1 MGRLLLRRFSMVV
14 PVLLG
19 ILLLTFFLSR
29 VIPADPARLIAGP
42 RASAEG
48 VEKVRRAY
56 GLDQP
61 LWKQFL
67 NYVVR
72 LVRLDFG
79 ESFTSRRPVA
89 QDLAEFLPAT
99 AELALAALALAV
111 VGGIAVGVVSAVWQN
126 SLADQAGRLFA
137 ITGLSMPAFWLALLG
152 QLLLYQRLGWLP
164 FGGRMDSDV
173 PVPPRLTGFLVLDS
187 LLSGRWDTLL
197 DALHHL
203 VLPAFVLG
211 LEPLAVL
218 ARIMRTSMLE
228 VMREQ
233 YIVTARAKGLHEGTV
248 ILRHALRNAL
258 VPVVTMIGLQIGY
271 MLGGAV
277 LVESVFAWPGI
288 GRYSARAIVSADYN
302 AVMGVTVV
310 VALIYLVT
318 NVVVDLVYAWIDP
331 RIRYD

>member
-1 MGRLLLRRFSMVV
+1 MVV

-187 LLSGRWDTLL
+187 LLSGRWETLL

-233 YIVTARAKGLHEGTV
+233 YIVTARAKGLRERTV

>member
-1 MGRLLLRRFSMVV
+1 
-14 PVLLG
+14 
-19 ILLLTFFLSR
+19 
-29 VIPADPARLIAGP
+29 
-42 RASAEG
+42 
-48 VEKVRRAY
+48 
-56 GLDQP
+56 
-61 LWKQFL
+61 
-67 NYVVR
+67 
-72 LVRLDFG
+72 
-79 ESFTSRRPVA
+79 VA

-187 LLSGRWDTLL
+187 LLSGRWETLL

-233 YIVTARAKGLHEGTV
+233 YIVTARAKGLRERTV

>member
-1 MGRLLLRRFSMVV
+1 MVV

>member
-1 MGRLLLRRFSMVV
+1 MVV

-67 NYVVR
+67 SYMIR
-72 LVRLDFG
+72 LLRLDFG

-187 LLSGRWDTLL
+187 LLSGRWETLL

-233 YIVTARAKGLHEGTV
+233 YIVTARAKGLHERTV